1 MNKSWKI
8 SRRTVLRGLGATM
21 ALPQLEIMAAT
32 TSSIS
37 GTTSTPS
44 AVPLRFITMFKPNG
58 VMPKD
63 WDVTGVGKDY
73 KMSPILDPLSRHR
86 EDINIL
92 SGINNQSSG
101 HVKMTASFLTG
112 VDIKNGKAGQS
123 LDQRIADHIG
133 QQTRFKSLVLGTEPP
148 RQGKAG
154 LPISIASTVSWSSET
169 TRVSPEINPRI
180 AFDRLFRGNTG
191 PDAIKEAQM
200 RKSVIDLVLEDA
212 KSLRRKA
219 SYLDKEKIDEYLESV
234 RSVETQLE
242 RVINPIAKDWEPP
255 TQPSPDD
262 FIRPMAG
269 IPRERD
275 KHLRLMMDILVLGL
289 WTDTTRVGTI
299 MAAHG
304 FSRQNFSFIDGV
316 SGDHHSISHHKG
328 IPDKTKQYT
337 AVSRWYVEQFAYL
350 IDRLKGIDE
359 GGSSLFDNSILLYG
373 SGMKDGNG
381 HKTKNLPLVVAGHG
395 QGQIKTGSHLQ
406 LPSQPLSNLH
416 YTLAQKYGIEDE
428 DFNNTNSRS
437 IPELS

>member
-1 MNKSWKI
+1 M
-8 SRRTVLRGLGATM
+8 V

-32 TSSIS
+32 TGSSAAS
-37 GTTSTPS
+37 TSAAGAAPM
-44 AVPLRFITMFKPNG
+44 RFITMFKPNG
-58 VMPKD
+58 VMPQD
-63 WDVTGVGKDY
+63 WDVKGTGKDY
-73 KMSPILDPLSRHR
+73 KMSPILEPLTAHR
-86 EDINIL
+86 DEINIL
-92 SGINNQSSG
+92 SGIDNKSSG

-112 VDIKNGKAGQS
+112 VDIKNGKAAQS
-123 LDQRIADHIG
+123 LDQKIADFIG
-133 QQTRFKSLVLGTEPP
+133 QQTRFKSIVLGTEPP

-180 AFDRLFRGNTG
+180 AFDRLFRGTTG
-191 PDAIKEAQM
+191 PEAIKEAQM
-200 RKSVIDLVLEDA
+200 KKSVIDLVLDDA

-219 SYLDKEKIDEYLESV
+219 SYLDKDKIDEYLESI

-242 RVINPIAKDWEPP
+242 RTINPVSKDWEPP
-255 TQPSPDD
+255 TQPSADD
-262 FIRPMAG
+262 YLRPMAG

-316 SGDHHSISHHKG
+316 TGDHHSISHHKG
-328 IPDKTKQYT
+328 IEKNTKQYT

-359 GGSSLFDNSILLYG
+359 GGSSLFDNSIMLYG

-381 HKTKNLPLVVAGHG
+381 HKTKNLPLVLAGHG
-395 QGQIKTGSHLQ
+395 QGKIKTGSHLQ
-406 LPSQPLSNLH
+406 LKSQPLCNLH
-416 YTLAQKYGIEDE
+416 HTIAHKFGIEE
-428 DFNNTNSRS
+428 ENYNNTNSQI